1 MRVKVFVM
9 FVQAVQLLM
18 VPGPRRIGD
27 QVRDVMVRAVVQPSF
42 DGLDWCMLG
51 QTVLQ
56 YFAWWLVIVGLTRL
70 SAAIEGLKLALV
82 EVSAKLE
89 IDHVQN
95 LSLKGGIVAQE
106 LSVSES
112 VAHLLQAW
120 ELHQWLQERQAVVDL
135 GLR

>member
-1 MRVKVFVM
+1 M
-9 FVQAVQLLM
+9 
-18 VPGPRRIGD
+18 
-27 QVRDVMVRAVVQPSF
+27 
-42 DGLDWCMLG
+42 
-51 QTVLQ
+51 
-56 YFAWWLVIVGLTRL
+56 IVGLTRL

-112 VAHLLQAW
+112 VAHLLQA
-120 ELHQWLQERQAVVDL
+120 
-135 GLR
+135 